1 MKIAS
6 VTLTRLGNKYL
17 KEYVEYYKALGVDKM
32 YFYDNNHADEE
43 KVSDV
48 LQEYVDNGFVEIIP
62 FGDVEG
68 RIQEKAYQ
76 DFYDKHGDEY
86 DWLCVFDDDEY
97 VTLNYGNNLKKFLE
111 LPIFNNVNGVCF
123 PMVNFC
129 DSGIIVND
137 KNTRL
142 DVYTEIK
149 DLGDV
154 YNRSFYKTI
163 IRGHLMNV
171 SYLAG
176 VYENNNGHFYTDGCH
191 YPVIDGVCYNCLV
204 DCDGHNLNGSC
215 GSVTLF
221 ATFNGFLKHIPTGCI
236 DDFMHMKMKR
246 DWPDTENK
254 QHFGYEYFLYY
265 NNHTDEKWDYFINHV
280 NQ

>member
-62 FGDVEG
+62 FGDVDG
-68 RIQEKAYQ
+68 KIQEKAYQ
-76 DFYDKHGDEY
+76 DFYNKHGDEY

-111 LPIFNNVNGVCF
+111 LPIFNNANGVCF

-154 YNRSFYKTI
+154 YNLSFYKTI
-163 IRGHLMNV
+163 IRGHLMDV
-171 SYLAG
+171 SYLEG
-176 VYENNNGHFYTDGCH
+176 NYENNNGNFYSDGCH
-191 YPVIDGVCYNCLV
+191 SPVIGGVCYNCLV
-204 DCDGHNLNGSC
+204 DCDGHNLDGSY
-215 GSVTLF
+215 GNITLY
-221 ATFNGFLKHIPTGCI
+221 ATINGFLKHIPTGCI

-246 DWPDTENK
+246 DWPDTQNK
-254 QHFGYEYFLYY
+254 QHFGYEYFLHY
-265 NNHTDEKWDYFINHV
+265 NNHTDEKWDYFSNHV